1 MTARTLHISQPFP
14 TEGGAVLP
22 ELHIAYHTWGK
33 PNAEQDNIVWI
44 THALT
49 GNSDAASWWPGL
61 VGEGR
66 LLDPDKY
73 FIVCANVIGSCY
85 GSTGPTSIDPRTGQ
99 AYGLGF
105 PLITIR
111 DMVRAHR
118 LLQRHLGIRR
128 IRLGI
133 GGSMGGQ
140 QIIEWAAAEPE
151 LFDRIALL
159 ATNARHSPWGIAFN
173 ESQRMAIMAD
183 PTVQEKHP
191 EAGAKG
197 LEAARAVAILS
208 YRHYHTY
215 HRTQL
220 DPTHDKIE
228 DFLAGSY
235 QRYQG
240 EKLRNRFHAHSYLT
254 LSRAMDSHNVGR
266 GRESVENA
274 LAQIRKPALVVAIQ
288 SDVLFPPEEQYF
300 IGRNLPEAQVET
312 IESLYGHDGFLIE
325 YDKIAPLLQDLLE
338 RNWTTPA
345 AKKPSDHKQETRP
358 SAGSALPGSE
368 RI

>member
-1 MTARTLHISQPFP
+1 MNARTLHISQPFY
-14 TEGGAVLP
+14 TEGGGVLP

-44 THALT
+44 AHALT

-61 VGEGR
+61 VGESR

-85 GSTGPTSIDPRTGQ
+85 GSTGPASIDPRTGQ
-99 AYGLGF
+99 PYGLDF
-105 PLITIR
+105 PLLTIR

-140 QIIEWAAAEPE
+140 QIIEWAASEPE

-240 EKLRNRFHAHSYLT
+240 EKLRNRFHAHAYLT

-300 IGRNLPEAQVET
+300 IARHLPEAQVET

-325 YDKIAPLLQDLLE
+325 YDKIAPLVQTLLE

-345 AKKPSDHKQETRP
+345 TKKASDTKQETRP

>member
-1 MTARTLHISQPFP
+1 M
-14 TEGGAVLP
+14 LP

-44 THALT
+44 AHALT

-66 LLDPDKY
+66 LLDPGKY

-85 GSTGPTSIDPRTGQ
+85 GSTGPGSIDPRTGQ
-99 AYGLGF
+99 PYALDF

-183 PTVQEKHP
+183 PTVHEKHP

-240 EKLRNRFHAHSYLT
+240 EKLRNRFHAHAYLT

-288 SDVLFPPEEQYF
+288 SDVLFPPEEQHF
-300 IGRNLPEAQVET
+300 IARNLPEAQVAT

-325 YDKIAPLLQDLLE
+325 YDKIAPLVEALLE
-338 RNWTTPA
+338 RNWAMQA
-345 AKKPSDHKQETRP
+345 AKKAGDYKQEARP